1 MTEDPTALLH
11 ELTAEALARG
21 ERLEELSV
29 TRPSLED
36 VYLELTGGR
45 TRDAARRALVGRG
58 AGASTGSSAGCS
70 GATRARRSSASCCR
84 SACSRSSAPS
94 SPASDEDLDVI
105 VPGIAGM
112 SVMSAT
118 FTSLAYNL
126 TTLRERGILKRLRGT
141 PLPTSAYLAGLAGNA
156 VANAALQL
164 AIVIVAG
171 HLLLGVT
178 WPQDWVALGGVRRA
192 PASICFAL
200 LGVALAHAI
209 PNPESAP
216 AYVNAV
222 FLPQILIAGVFY
234 DATDAP
240 QVIRDIAQVL
250 PLTHLV
256 EGLSGAMV
264 DGEGVGANA
273 VSLLI
278 LGLWGLAGA
287 ILAVRGFSWE
297 ARRGQ

>member
-1 MTEDPTALLH
+1 MTAAVPWWGA
-11 ELTAEALARG
+11 AWRQF
-21 ERLEELSV
+21 RLE
-29 TRPSLED
+29 RRMFWRNPSAAFFGVLLPLGLLAIFGA
-36 VYLELTGGR
+36 VFAGR
-45 TRDAARRALVGRG
+45 
-58 AGASTGSSAGCS
+58 
-70 GATRARRSSASCCR
+70 
-84 SACSRSSAPS
+84 
-94 SPASDEDLDVI
+94 DEDLDVI

-141 PLPTSAYLAGLAGNA
+141 PMPTSAYLAGLAGNA

-164 AIVIVAG
+164 VIVILAG
-171 HLLLGVT
+171 HFILGVE
-178 WPQDWVALGGVRRA
+178 WPRDWGSMLTFAAAGVV
-192 PASICFAL
+192 CFTF

-234 DATDAP
+234 DADEAP
-240 QVIRDIAQVL
+240 QIVRDIAQAL

-256 EGLSGAMV
+256 EGLSGAMI
-264 DGEGVGANA
+264 DGESVATNA

-287 ILAVRGFSWE
+287 VLAVRGFSWE
-297 ARRGQ
+297 ARRDQ

>member
-1 MTEDPTALLH
+1 MFWRNPSAAFFGVVLPLGLL
-11 ELTAEALARG
+11 AIFGAVFA
-21 ERLEELSV
+21 
-29 TRPSLED
+29 
-36 VYLELTGGR
+36 GR
-45 TRDAARRALVGRG
+45 Q
-58 AGASTGSSAGCS
+58 
-70 GATRARRSSASCCR
+70 
-84 SACSRSSAPS
+84 
-94 SPASDEDLDVI
+94 EDLDVI

-156 VANAALQL
+156 IANAVLQ
-164 AIVIVAG
+164 VAVVLVVG
-171 HLLLGVT
+171 NLLLGVS
-178 WPQDWVALGGVRRA
+178 WPGDWLAVGVFVCA
-192 PASICFAL
+192 GVICFAL
-200 LGVALAHAI
+200 LGVALSHAI

-234 DATDAP
+234 DAGEAP
-240 QVIRDIAQVL
+240 SIIRDIAQVL

-256 EGLSGAMV
+256 DGLSGAIV
-264 DGEGVGANA
+264 DGQGVGAHA
-273 VSLLI
+273 SDLLV
-278 LGLWGLAGA
+278 LGLWAAAGA

-297 ARRGQ
+297 ARRD